1 MYSKTSF
8 VLSFQFVKKFRKS
21 VCHFQQT
28 ELQEMFALVVVIGI
42 GIDGVTFGLLRF
54 LVGNGQVACT
64 FLCQGALLVEAIAP

>member
-1 MYSKTSF
+1 
-8 VLSFQFVKKFRKS
+8 
-21 VCHFQQT
+21 
-28 ELQEMFALVVVIGI
+28 MFALVVVIGI